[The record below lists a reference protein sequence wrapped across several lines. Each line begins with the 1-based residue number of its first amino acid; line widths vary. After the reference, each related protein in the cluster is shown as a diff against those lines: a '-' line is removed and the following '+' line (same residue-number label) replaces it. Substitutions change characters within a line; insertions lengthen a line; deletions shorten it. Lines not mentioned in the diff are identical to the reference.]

1 MAMAPTTALNFLI
14 LVLPLLTEL
23 IATAVGAALAAA
35 VTGPG
40 TKATSSTCSLHRE
53 LCERNQA
60 RLG

>member
-1 MAMAPTTALNFLI
+1 MAPTTALNYLF

-23 IATAVGAALAAA
+23 IATAVVAVLAAA

-40 TKATSSTCSLHRE
+40 TKATSSTCSLRQG
-53 LCERNQA
+53 LCGQNQA